1 MRRRPLRQ
9 FTLISVLLVLVAG
22 SFACA
27 PSQVETP
34 GTAGAPVR
42 LTPPPPGAAATP
54 VPGRLSEQGGASTA
68 AAPAPVS
75 GTAAGSGAPLP
86 TPTATAVPE
95 PSPTPAPSPS
105 PTSTA
110 EPTRVHRSPG
120 EEEARFEEVFENLR
134 SVSYEAT
141 FDMPVEFTEGGYPI
155 EAAVS
160 GWGTMGTAGDP
171 TSQFVMKMD
180 MTRPIR
186 RSIEV
191 VSRPNSFSMYLH
203 DLDADRWY
211 FLPENSSEV
220 DTGPVEDISHLWF
233 NFQLFSLLPRED
245 ARQTPDGYVREVEIP
260 DFGVMTVTYDREY
273 TVETLA
279 ITGSDGRQFLR
290 ARYFDIN
297 RAHDLAPYEP
307 VEDLLPDTY
316 WSSQ

>member
-1 MRRRPLRQ
+1 MRQ

-34 GTAGAPVR
+34 RTAGAPVLR
-42 LTPPPPGAAATP
+42 TLTPPAAAATP
-54 VPGRLSEQGGASTA
+54 APGRVSEQSAVSTA

-75 GTAAGSGAPLP
+75 GAAAGSGAPLP

-95 PSPTPAPSPS
+95 PSPTPTPAPTP
-105 PTSTA
+105 TA
-110 EPTRVHRSPG
+110 EPTRVYRSPG
-120 EEEARFEEVFENLR
+120 EEEARFEEVLENLR

-171 TSQFVMKMD
+171 TSQFVMKME

-203 DLDADRWY
+203 DLDANRWY
-211 FLPENSSEV
+211 FLPENSPEV

-233 NFQLFSLLPRED
+233 NVMLFSVLPRED
-245 ARQTPDGYVREVEIP
+245 TRQTPDGYVREVEIP

-297 RAHDLAPYEP
+297 KVHDLASYEP
-307 VEDLLPDTY
+307 VEELLPDAY